1 MSRKLCYVVLTS
13 SSDRETHSK
22 HPNMSDSEKSP
33 TGSANEGE
41 NIINLPP
48 DPDAHLSESEKA
60 KIVSFTRPFVI
71 ILPMHMANASL

>member
-1 MSRKLCYVVLTS
+1 MIRTEKHTA
-13 SSDRETHSK
+13 K

-60 KIVSFTRPFVI
+60 KIVRFTRLFVI
-71 ILPMHMANASL
+71 IVPKHMANMSI